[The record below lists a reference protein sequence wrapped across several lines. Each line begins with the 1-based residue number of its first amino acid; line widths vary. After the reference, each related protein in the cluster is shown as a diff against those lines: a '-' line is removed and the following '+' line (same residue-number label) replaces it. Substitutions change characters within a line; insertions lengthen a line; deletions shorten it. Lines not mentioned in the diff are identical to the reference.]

1 MMNLSKYVACICEGS
16 AERAIIKLLLDEN
29 RLIFTWDNLLDG
41 EILRCRNAKKFEEQ
55 HLRKG
60 FTGTITVLRIL
71 DSRREQFK
79 LSKAYASKID
89 VVNVITA
96 PEIEMLVI
104 FAEGQ
109 YDEYKKS
116 KKKPSAFCKENLGMG
131 DVKSTQFVESYFA
144 DIDILISAIREYRRV
159 SNIQRGEYSL
169 ADLLNPSSI

>member
-71 DSRREQFK
+71 DSRREKFK

-104 FAEGQ
+104 LNEKQ
-109 YDEYKKS
+109 YENFKRS
-116 KKKPSAFCKENLGMG
+116 GKKPSDYCKSDLHYH
-131 DVKSTQFVESYFA
+131 DVKSKSFLTDYFS
-144 DIDILISAIREYRRV
+144 DVNVLISAIREYRKKAQNRP
-159 SNIQRGEYSL
+159 GEFAL
-169 ADLLNPSSI
+169 TDILK